1 MDNVISNI
9 ITQAKPFIKEQERD
23 IPLIEKAYDFCKS
36 HLSDAELENILSQAE
51 IAISLIG
58 LGAKALMSIFLKPCH
73 EKGAITNAEI
83 SSAYG
88 EKVLGIIVGL
98 EKVEKI
104 NTTRSKL
111 QSENFI
117 KLILSQADDVRV
129 VLILLSS
136 KLNKLRNIK
145 NLSEEEQKNLA
156 EELESLY
163 APLAHRLGL
172 YQIKTEMEEMSMKY
186 LHNDIYKTI
195 AKQLAEKKAARDKYI
210 ESFIKFL

>member
-1 MDNVISNI
+1 MDSVISNI

-111 QSENFI
+111 
-117 KLILSQADDVRV
+117 
-129 VLILLSS
+129 
-136 KLNKLRNIK
+136 
-145 NLSEEEQKNLA
+145 
-156 EELESLY
+156 
-163 APLAHRLGL
+163 
-172 YQIKTEMEEMSMKY
+172 
-186 LHNDIYKTI
+186 
-195 AKQLAEKKAARDKYI
+195 
-210 ESFIKFL
+210 